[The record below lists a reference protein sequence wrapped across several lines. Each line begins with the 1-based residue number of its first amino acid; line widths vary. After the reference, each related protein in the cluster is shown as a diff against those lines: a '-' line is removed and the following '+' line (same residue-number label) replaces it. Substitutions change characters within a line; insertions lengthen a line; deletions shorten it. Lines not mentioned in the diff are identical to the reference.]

1 MALALSTIRTRVAT
15 ALTAAG
21 FRESRFGY
29 ELFGSDP
36 QHVQHKTFSVGL
48 TTTAAEPRRRG
59 QLAVHTVVSIKWSAR
74 VRADAQ
80 VSDYGAALDL
90 EETIVAA
97 VRGASKVNMFSLDY
111 VSTPQREIAPT
122 GDWFIGRVD
131 FQAQHFYEV

>member
-1 MALALSTIRTRVAT
+1 VALALSTIRTRVAT

>member
-15 ALTAAG
+15 ALTAAA